1 MIVLPKIWSKTT
13 IHKIY
18 QEESPDPK
26 VNKKYFFTL
35 FRKTVGARRID
46 KSLPHI
52 RISKYSTH
60 SKCNVCVD
68 LMKERERIKTE
79 EDKIRIESKVNA
91 HRKKFGGARLVI
103 SRKMQ
108 HSISFPE
115 DSLFIAID
123 DMDNSKSLIPRIIEG
138 GKRLANLKKLDS
150 KITGCILTNGK
161 YEGNRKVKFLINHNE
176 FENGP
181 NKVIRVIFRLL

>member
-1 MIVLPKIWSKTT
+1 MKAQWLEKNSFESWILEFTGIYGQDAPDNEMIVLPKIWSKTT

-79 EDKIRIESKVNA
+79 EDKD
-91 HRKKFGGARLVI
+91 G
-103 SRKMQ
+103 
-108 HSISFPE
+108 
-115 DSLFIAID
+115 
-123 DMDNSKSLIPRIIEG
+123 
-138 GKRLANLKKLDS
+138 
-150 KITGCILTNGK
+150 
-161 YEGNRKVKFLINHNE
+161 
-176 FENGP
+176 
-181 NKVIRVIFRLL
+181 